1 MNTKSI
7 RYIVSLCTV
16 AAVSASLSACQ
27 TPQSMSKPT
36 MPNTTIDTATNK
48 QHLKV
53 GDTFSIQLR
62 SNPTTGYRWQLVEPF
77 DKTLLDK
84 VSNHYQADA
93 NPNHMVGVG
102 GTETWTF
109 KALKS
114 GHTEIQL
121 HYIRSWEAQNVAAK
135 ITKYQIKID

>member
-1 MNTKSI
+1 MHTKSI

-16 AAVSASLSACQ
+16 TALSTSLSACQ
-27 TPQSMSKPT
+27 TQQPMSKPT
-36 MPNTTIDTATNK
+36 MSNTTMDASTKRHVKA
-48 QHLKV
+48 
-53 GDTFSIQLR
+53 GDTFNIQLR

-77 DKTLLDK
+77 DKTRLEK

-93 NPNHMVGVG
+93 NPNRMVGVG

-114 GHTEIQL
+114 GHAEIQL
-121 HYIRSWEAQNVAAK
+121 HYIRSWEAQDPSAQVA
-135 ITKYQIKID
+135 KYQIKID